1 MAVVALRML
10 FGDRAKYFGLVFG
23 VAFATL
29 LITQQGGLF
38 VGLMTRTASVI
49 DDIAEA
55 DIWVMDPQAQYI
67 DTVRAMRDTDLP
79 RVRGVAGVAWA
90 VPLYKTSAP
99 VKTLDGRIDNTL
111 VLGVDDASLIG
122 LPRKFKLGRREDLR
136 RPDAIA
142 IDEAGYRRL
151 WPGQKLE
158 LGRELELNDR
168 RAVIVAITE
177 AMAAFTANI
186 IIHAPY
192 TRAVTYLP
200 QGRDS
205 LSFVVARAA
214 PGHRAEDVARAIAAR
229 TGLQARS
236 TAEFRWQTISFYLR
250 NTGIPISFGLVIVLG
265 VVVGVAVVG
274 LTFNTF
280 VAENIRQYGAL
291 KAMGLS
297 DLRLVGLVLL
307 QGTVVGLV
315 GYGIGLGLASLFFIF
330 ATQPPGALRGFTL
343 PWWVAAGDA
352 GLTALIVLLAMFA
365 SLRRVLVLDPAIVFR
380 T

>member
-10 FGDRAKYFGLVFG
+10 FGDRAKYFGLVLG

-29 LITQQGGLF
+29 LVTQQGGMF

-49 DDIAEA
+49 ADIREA
-55 DIWVMDPQAQYI
+55 DIWVMDPQAKYV
-67 DTVRAMRDTDLP
+67 DTVRAMRDTELP
-79 RVRGVAGVAWA
+79 RVRGVEGVAWA
-90 VPLYKTSAP
+90 VPLFKTSAP
-99 VKTLDGRIDNTL
+99 VKTLDGRIDNAM

-122 LPRKFKLGRREDLR
+122 LPRIILLGRPEDLR

-142 IDEAGYRRL
+142 IDQAGYIRL
-151 WPGQKLE
+151 WPGEPLR
-158 LGRELELNDR
+158 LGRELELNDH
-168 RAVIVAITE
+168 RAVIVAITQ
-177 AMAAFTANI
+177 ASPAFSANI
-186 IIHAPY
+186 VIHAPY
-192 TRAVTYLP
+192 SRAVTFLP
-200 QGRDS
+200 QGRNT
-205 LSFVVARAA
+205 LSFVLARAA
-214 PGHRAEDVARAIAAR
+214 PGHTPGEVAKAISAR
-229 TGLQARS
+229 TGLQALS
-236 TAEFRWQTISFYLR
+236 SADFRWKTIAFYLA

-265 VVVGVAVVG
+265 VFVGIAVVG

-297 DLRLVGLVLL
+297 DLRLTGLVLL
-307 QGTVVGLV
+307 QGAVVGLV
-315 GYGIGLGLASLFFIF
+315 GYGIGLGLAAMFFNF
-330 ATQPPGALRGFTL
+330 ATQPPGALRGFNL

-380 T
+380 S

>member
-1 MAVVALRML
+1 MAAIALRML

-29 LITQQGGLF
+29 LVTQQGGLF
-38 VGLMTRTASVI
+38 VGLMTRTANI
-49 DDIAEA
+49 IQDIQEA

-67 DTVRAMRDTDLP
+67 DTVRALRDTDLP

-99 VKTLDGRIDNTL
+99 LKTLDGRIDNAL
-111 VLGVDDASLIG
+111 VLGVDDATLIG
-122 LPRKFKLGRREDLR
+122 LSRKILLGRAEDLR

-142 IDEAGYRRL
+142 IDQAGYIRL
-151 WPGQKLE
+151 WPHEPLQ

-168 RAVIVAITE
+168 RAVIVAITQ
-177 AMAAFTANI
+177 AAAAFTANI

-200 QGRDS
+200 QGRNS
-205 LSFVVARAA
+205 LSFILARAA
-214 PGHRAEDVARAIAAR
+214 PGHSAAEVAKAIAAR
-229 TGLQARS
+229 TGLQALS
-236 TAEFRWQTISFYLR
+236 SADFRWKTIAFYLA

-297 DLRLVGLVLL
+297 DIKLVGLVLL
-307 QGTVVGLV
+307 QGLVVGLI
-315 GYGIGLGLASLFFIF
+315 GYGIGLGLASSFFVF

-343 PWWVAAGDA
+343 PWWIAAGDA
-352 GLTALIVLLAMFA
+352 VLTLLIVLLAIFA

-380 T
+380 A

>member
-29 LITQQGGLF
+29 LVTQQGGLF

-49 DDIAEA
+49 ADIQEA

-67 DTVRAMRDTDLP
+67 DTVRALRDTDLP

-99 VKTLDGRIDNTL
+99 VKTLDGRIDNAL
-111 VLGVDDASLIG
+111 VLGVDDATLIG
-122 LPRKFKLGRREDLR
+122 LSRNILVGRAEDLR

-142 IDEAGYRRL
+142 IDQAGYLRL
-151 WPGQKLE
+151 WPDSRLQ

-168 RAVIVAITE
+168 RAVIVAITQ
-177 AMAAFTANI
+177 AAPAFTANI

-192 TRAVTYLP
+192 SRATTYLP
-200 QGRDS
+200 QGRDQ

-214 PGHRAEDVARAIAAR
+214 AGHTAEDVARAITAR
-229 TGLQARS
+229 TGLQALS
-236 TAEFRWQTISFYLR
+236 SVDFRWKTVLFYLQH
-250 NTGIPISFGLVIVLG
+250 TGIPISFGLVIVLG

-297 DLRLVGLVLL
+297 DVKLVGLVML
-307 QGTVVGLV
+307 QGAVVGLI
-315 GYGIGLGLASLFFIF
+315 GYGIGLGLAASFFVF

-343 PWWVAAGDA
+343 PWWVAAGDF

-380 T
+380 A

>member
-1 MAVVALRML
+1 MAIVALRML

-49 DDIAEA
+49 ADVREA
-55 DIWVMDPQAQYI
+55 NIWVMDPQAQYI
-67 DTVRAMRDTDLP
+67 DTVRALRDSDLP

-90 VPLYKTSAP
+90 VPLFKTSAP
-99 VKTLDGRIDNTL
+99 VKTLDGLIDNAL
-111 VLGVDDASLIG
+111 VLGVDDATLIG
-122 LPRKFKLGRREDLR
+122 LPRAIVLGHVEAIR

-151 WPGQKLE
+151 WPGKPLE

-168 RAVIVAITE
+168 RAVVVAITQ
-177 AMAAFTANI
+177 AAAAFSANI

-192 TRAVTYLP
+192 GRAVTYLP
-200 QGRDS
+200 QPRNS
-205 LSFVVARAA
+205 LSFVLARAA
-214 PGHRAEDVARAIAAR
+214 PGQNPDEVARAISVR
-229 TGLQARS
+229 TGLQALSAR
-236 TAEFRWQTISFYLR
+236 AFRWKTIKFYLA
-250 NTGIPISFGLVIVLG
+250 NTGIPISFGVVILLG
-265 VVVGVAVVG
+265 VIVGVAVVG

-297 DLRLVGLVLL
+297 DSRLVGLVLL
-307 QGTVVGLV
+307 QGAVVGLI
-315 GYGIGLGLASLFFIF
+315 GYGLGLGLASLFFNF
-330 ATQPPGALRGFTL
+330 ATRPPGALRGFVL

-352 GLTALIVLLAMFA
+352 GLTVLILLLALA
-365 SLRRVLVLDPAIVFR
+365 TALRRVLVLDPAIVFR
-380 T
+380 A

>member
-10 FGDRAKYFGLVFG
+10 FGDRAKYFGLVLG

-29 LITQQGGLF
+29 LVTQQGGMF

-49 DDIAEA
+49 ADIREA
-55 DIWVMDPQAQYI
+55 DIWVMDPQAKYV
-67 DTVRAMRDTDLP
+67 DTVRAMRDTELP
-79 RVRGVAGVAWA
+79 RVRGVEGVAWA
-90 VPLYKTSAP
+90 VPLFKTSAP
-99 VKTLDGRIDNTL
+99 VKTLDGRIDNAM

-122 LPRKFKLGRREDLR
+122 LPRIILLGRPEDLR

-142 IDEAGYRRL
+142 IDQAGYIRL
-151 WPGQKLE
+151 WPGEPLR
-158 LGRELELNDR
+158 LGRELELNDH
-168 RAVIVAITE
+168 RAVIVAITQ
-177 AMAAFTANI
+177 ASPAFSANI
-186 IIHAPY
+186 VIHAPY
-192 TRAVTYLP
+192 SRAVTFLP
-200 QGRDS
+200 QGRNT
-205 LSFVVARAA
+205 LSFVLARAA
-214 PGHRAEDVARAIAAR
+214 PGHTPAEVAKAISAR
-229 TGLQARS
+229 TGLQALS
-236 TAEFRWQTISFYLR
+236 SADFRWKTIAFYLA

-265 VVVGVAVVG
+265 VFVGIAVVG

-297 DLRLVGLVLL
+297 DLRLTGLVLL
-307 QGTVVGLV
+307 QGAVVGLV
-315 GYGIGLGLASLFFIF
+315 GYGIGLGLAAMFFNF
-330 ATQPPGALRGFTL
+330 ATQPPGALRGFNL

-380 T
+380 S

>member
-10 FGDRAKYFGLVFG
+10 FGDRAKYFGLVLG

-29 LITQQGGLF
+29 LVTQQGGMF

-49 DDIAEA
+49 ADIREA
-55 DIWVMDPQAQYI
+55 DIWVMDPQAKYV
-67 DTVRAMRDTDLP
+67 DTVRAMRDTELP
-79 RVRGVAGVAWA
+79 RVRGVEGVAWA
-90 VPLYKTSAP
+90 VPLFKTSAP
-99 VKTLDGRIDNTL
+99 VKTLDGRIDNAM

-122 LPRKFKLGRREDLR
+122 LPRIILLGRPEDLR

-142 IDEAGYRRL
+142 IDQAGYIRL
-151 WPGQKLE
+151 WPGEPLR
-158 LGRELELNDR
+158 LGRELELNDH
-168 RAVIVAITE
+168 RAVIVAITQ
-177 AMAAFTANI
+177 ASPAFSANI
-186 IIHAPY
+186 VIHAPY
-192 TRAVTYLP
+192 SRAVTFLP
-200 QGRDS
+200 QGRNT
-205 LSFVVARAA
+205 LSFVLARAA
-214 PGHRAEDVARAIAAR
+214 PGHTPGEVAKAISAR
-229 TGLQARS
+229 TGVQALS
-236 TAEFRWQTISFYLR
+236 SADFRWKTIAFYLA

-265 VVVGVAVVG
+265 VFVGIAVVG

-297 DLRLVGLVLL
+297 DLRLTGLVLL
-307 QGTVVGLV
+307 QGAVVGLV
-315 GYGIGLGLASLFFIF
+315 GYGIGLGLAAMFFNF
-330 ATQPPGALRGFTL
+330 ATQPPGALRGFNL

-380 T
+380 S

>member
-1 MAVVALRML
+1 MTAVALRML

-29 LITQQGGLF
+29 LVTQQGGVF

-49 DDIAEA
+49 DDIREA
-55 DIWVMDPQAQYI
+55 DIWVMDPQARYI
-67 DTVRAMRDTDLP
+67 DTVRALRDTDLA
-79 RVRGVAGVAWA
+79 RVRGVEGVAWA

-99 VKTLDGRIDNTL
+99 VKTLDGRIDNAL
-111 VLGVDDASLIG
+111 VLGVDDATLIG
-122 LPRKFKLGRREDLR
+122 LPRDILLGRPEDLR

-142 IDEAGYRRL
+142 IDQAGYLRL
-151 WPGQKLE
+151 WPGEALQ

-168 RAVIVAITE
+168 RAVIVAITQ
-177 AMAAFTANI
+177 AAAAFTASI

-192 TRAVTYLP
+192 SRAVTYLP
-200 QGRDS
+200 QGRDT
-205 LSFVVARAA
+205 LSFVLARAA
-214 PGHRAEDVARAIAAR
+214 PGRRAADVARAIAAR
-229 TGLQARS
+229 TGLQALS
-236 TAEFRWQTISFYLR
+236 SADFHWKTIAFYLA

-297 DLRLVGLVLL
+297 DLRLVGLVML
-307 QGTVVGLV
+307 QGLVVGLV
-315 GYGIGLGLASLFFIF
+315 GYGIGLGLAAAFFQF
-330 ATQPPGALRGFTL
+330 ATQPPGALRGFAL

-352 GLTALIVLLAMFA
+352 GLTAVIVLLAMLA
-365 SLRRVLVLDPAIVFR
+365 SLRRVLVLDPAFVFR
-380 T
+380 A